1 MSVAG
6 LAISP
11 PRRTCEDIRCP
22 FHGSVKV
29 RGKILT
35 GRVFSVSKQT
45 IVIQREYLSKMKKY
59 NRYERRRS
67 KLHAHLPPCIDLADG
82 DTATIAECR
91 PISKTISFVV
101 VQARRAT

>member
-6 LAISP
+6 LAVTP
-11 PRRTCEDIRCP
+11 PRRTCEDVRCP
-22 FHGSVKV
+22 FHGNIKV

-35 GRVFSVSKQT
+35 GKVVSLSRQT
-45 IVIQREYLSKMKKY
+45 IVIQREYLSKVKKY

-67 KLHAHLPPCIDLADG
+67 KLHAHLPACIDIKEG

-91 PISKTISFVV
+91 PLAKTISFVV
-101 VQARRAT
+101 VQSRSAE

>member
-6 LAISP
+6 LSVSP
-11 PRRTCEDIRCP
+11 PRRTCEDVRCP
-22 FHGSVKV
+22 FHGNIKV

-35 GRVFSVSKQT
+35 GRVVSLSRQT
-45 IVIQREYLSKMKKY
+45 IVIQREYLSKVKKY

-67 KLHAHLPPCIDLADG
+67 KLHAHLPPCIDTKEG

-91 PISKTISFVV
+91 PLAKTISFVV
-101 VQARRAT
+101 VQSRSTE